1 MPGKINLTFKDYSDE
16 ASSAAFYTDDITA
29 GNLVA
34 QTALMGALVT
44 AVEGLTLGKIVR
56 ETLLAIDTDNGDT
69 PASDVNSQRERKW
82 LLRMTDSVT
91 GDTVTATLPCADLAS
106 GHLQANTDLADMSNA
121 DWIALKSAIDGNF
134 NNPATGNSLTLLSA
148 KKVGRNL

>member
-1 MPGKINLTFKDYSDE
+1 MPGKINLSFKDYSDE
-16 ASSAAFYTDDITA
+16 GSSVAFYTDDITA
-29 GNLVA
+29 GNLAA
-34 QTALMGALVT
+34 QTALMDALVT

-82 LLRMTDSVT
+82 LLRMVDSVT
-91 GDTVTATLPCADLAS
+91 GDTVTATIPCADLAG
-106 GHLQANTDLADMSNA
+106 GHLATNSDVADMTNA
-121 DWIALKSAIDGNF
+121 DWVSLKSAIDGNY
-134 NNPATGNSLTLLSA
+134 NNPATGNSLTLQSA